1 MGPITNVTHSWIEAY
16 LKDLGFNFTIFCP
29 TEWKE
34 KYLNKLKEYEISL
47 DINEIVKSAID
58 EKTLSKADVIMTD
71 TWQSMGDQHNSD
83 ELSIL
88 NEFKV
93 TNSIMNLAKKESIF
107 MHCLPAN
114 RGQEVEESVID
125 GGNSKIWEE
134 ASNRLHVQ
142 KQILRILV

>member
-1 MGPITNVTHSWIEAY
+1 M
-16 LKDLGFNFTIFCP
+16 
-29 TEWKE
+29 
-34 KYLNKLKEYEISL
+34 NKLKEYEISI
-47 DINEIVKSAID
+47 DINEIVKSTID

-114 RGQEVEESVID
+114 WNQEVEKEVID
-125 GGNSKIWEE
+125 GSQSRVWHE

-142 KQILRILV
+142 KHILKNYI